1 VIVKNVGTVAETE
14 LTILGLFFMNAPPE
28 VAFQS
33 IYSALKLAAGTVILL
48 DPSKGTSFIVLAV
61 ANFVAFAA
69 FVASVISPLGYYQ
82 ASFLEVVVGASVV
95 AGLSFAQ
102 FATCT
107 SPHPLELFITFAST

>member
-1 VIVKNVGTVAETE
+1 MSRCLSYQNGYLIFDPLIGT
-14 LTILGLFFMNAPPE
+14 F
-28 VAFQS
+28 VAF
-33 IYSALKLAAGTVILL
+33 
-48 DPSKGTSFIVLAV
+48 V
-61 ANFVAFAA
+61 AFVAFAA
-69 FVASVISPLGYYQ
+69 FVAPVISPLGYYQ

>member
-1 VIVKNVGTVAETE
+1 MSRCLSYQNGYLI
-14 LTILGLFFMNAPPE
+14 F
-28 VAFQS
+28 
-33 IYSALKLAAGTVILL
+33 
-48 DPSKGTSFIVLAV
+48 DPSIGT
-61 ANFVAFAA
+61 FVAFVA